1 MFMHRP
7 LLEKERN
14 NEKDSLVRIAQQCT
28 HSIKMNTNN
37 RREKIQGGILAKGVI
52 DDCMCTKRVCA
63 PRENTENEG
72 SEFLLTK
79 YRFI

>member
-1 MFMHRP
+1 MHRP

-37 RREKIQGGILAKGVI
+37 RREKIQGGILAKGFM
-52 DDCMCTKRVCA
+52 DDFRYVQQERIQRMKKVHF
-63 PRENTENEG
+63 G
-72 SEFLLTK
+72 STTSNWRL
-79 YRFI
+79 I